1 MSRRGWK
8 ADVFEARVN
17 NASSSQGVRWKSGR
31 LIRPRRSGQARRT
44 NFAMG
49 SGKAF
54 HRKACSSNVQG
65 QKTARPP
72 ARGCGSGLWTDR
84 SRTGA
89 QAWRQTI
96 APSAHPGPRLWS
108 GSEVPAL
115 CRNGAGREA
124 GERDQRHPPARRHRD
139 RGWGGGA
146 ERRRGRGGA
155 WRDPNKPTCGPDRRG
170 DVTARWRV
178 GALARARRRPYPCR
192 GP

>member
-17 NASSSQGVRWKSGR
+17 NASSSQGVRWAVRSVDSASEV
-31 LIRPRRSGQARRT
+31 RPGPQNKLCDGLWQSLP
-44 NFAMG
+44 
-49 SGKAF
+49 
-54 HRKACSSNVQG
+54 
-65 QKTARPP
+65 QKGLQQQRAGTEDSATTGPR
-72 ARGCGSGLWTDR
+72 CGSGLWTDR

-108 GSEVPAL
+108 GSEVPTL

-146 ERRRGRGGA
+146 RRGVAGGA
-155 WRDPNKPTCGPDRRG
+155 GPGETQTSPRAGRTVA
-170 DVTARWRV
+170 VTSRRV